1 MNPIVWSAPRG
12 AFSASVPAGDGGAK
26 LAVAPSFVVH
36 PGQDLHLAV
45 EALCGTRVEM
55 VIGTRVAASVS
66 QLARQAQVAAT
77 IQHVERRACGRCME
91 RIFSMLTSAEKKYLY
106 AEDPKLGPVLGIGM
120 TAETGIIDGGKGP
133 LG

>member
-12 AFSASVPAGDGGAK
+12 AFSASVQSGDGGAK
-26 LAVAPSFVVH
+26 LAVVPSFVVQ
-36 PGQDLHLAV
+36 PGQDLALAV

-55 VIGTRVAASVS
+55 VIGTRTAASVA

-77 IQHVERRACGRCME
+77 IQHVERRACERCME
-91 RIFSMLTSAEKKYLY
+91 RIFSMLTPAEKRYLY
-106 AEDPKLGPVLGIGM
+106 AEDPKLGPVLGIGG
-120 TAETGIIDGGKGP
+120 TVGDVIADGKGP

>member
-12 AFSASVPAGDGGAK
+12 AFSAFVLAGEGAAK
-26 LAVAPSFVVH
+26 LAVVPSFVVH

-45 EALCGTRVEM
+45 EALCGTKVEM
-55 VIGTRVAASVS
+55 VIGAKAASTVG

-77 IQHVERRACGRCME
+77 IQHVERRACDRCME
-91 RIFSMLTSAEKKYLY
+91 RIFSMLTPAEKRYLY
-106 AEDPKLGPVLGIGM
+106 AEDPKLGPVLGIGG
-120 TAETGIIDGGKGP
+120 TVGDVVADARGP